1 MNTDKLAHL
10 PERKQRELQRVAA
23 ILFDEFE
30 EVLKTKLSDKNKRG
44 RILKLILFGSYA
56 RGDWVEDRKSG
67 YLSDYDL
74 LVIVNY
80 GHFADQ
86 YAAWETAGERF
97 TQELAITH
105 HLTAPVNFIVHTYEE
120 VNSQLARGRPFF
132 VDIARDGIVLYE
144 QQGFPLTSPKSLE
157 PDEAR
162 AEAKRHFEHWFPD
175 STELIEGSTFYQER
189 GNFNLAAFQLHQ
201 ATERLYH
208 CVLLVTALYSPKSHK
223 LRFLR
228 SQAERIAPQLISIWP
243 NDTKFA
249 KRAFARLDR
258 AYVDARYSPAF
269 EISAEELA
277 WLVERIKALQ
287 EAVAAICAE
296 RIAPNLPAPQD
307 PYHPKPGAKPGVFE
321 RRSHHQQATR

>member
-1 MNTDKLAHL
+1 MNIDRLTHL

-30 EVLKTKLSDKNKRG
+30 EVQKTKLSEKSKRG

-80 GHFADQ
+80 SHFADQ
-86 YAAWETAGERF
+86 
-97 TQELAITH
+97 
-105 HLTAPVNFIVHTYEE
+105 TYEE
-120 VNSQLARGRPFF
+120 VNSQLAQGRPFF
-132 VDIARDGIVLYE
+132 VDIARDGIVLCELKGY
-144 QQGFPLTSPKSLE
+144 PLASPKSLE

-162 AEAKRHFEHWFPD
+162 AEAKRHFEQWFPD
-175 STELIEGSTFYQER
+175 TTELIAGSKFYQKR
-189 GNFNLAAFQLHQ
+189 GNLNLAAFQLHQ

-208 CVLLVTALYSPKSHK
+208 SVLLVTALYSPKSHK

-228 SQAERIAPQLISIWP
+228 SQAERIAPQLVGIWP

-269 EISAEELA
+269 EITAEELA
-277 WLVERIKALQ
+277 WLVDSIKALQ

-296 RIAPNLPAPQD
+296 RIA
-307 PYHPKPGAKPGVFE
+307 
-321 RRSHHQQATR
+321 S

>member
-1 MNTDKLAHL
+1 MNIDRLTHL

-30 EVLKTKLSDKNKRG
+30 EVQKTKLSDKSKRG

-80 GHFADQ
+80 SHFADQ
-86 YAAWETAGERF
+86 YEAWEKAGERF
-97 TQELAITH
+97 VQELAITH
-105 HLTAPVNFIVHTYEE
+105 HVTAPVNFIVHTYEE
-120 VNSQLARGRPFF
+120 VNSQLAQGRPFF
-132 VDIARDGIVLYE
+132 VDIARDGIVLCE
-144 QQGFPLTSPKSLE
+144 LQGYPLASPKSLE
-157 PDEAR
+157 PDETR
-162 AEAKRHFEHWFPD
+162 AEAKRHFEHWFPGAERFLKLA
-175 STELIEGSTFYQER
+175 TVAIESSFKNE
-189 GNFNLAAFQLHQ
+189 AAFMLHQ
-201 ATERLYH
+201 STERLYH
-208 CVLLVTALYSPKSHK
+208 CVLLVLALYSPKSHK

-228 SQAERIAPQLISIWP
+228 SQAERIAPQLIGIWP
-243 NDTKFA
+243 NDKKFA

-269 EISAEELA
+269 EITAEELA
-277 WLVERIKALQ
+277 WLMDRIEALQ

-296 RIAPNLPAPQD
+296 RIA
-307 PYHPKPGAKPGVFE
+307 
-321 RRSHHQQATR
+321 S

>member
-1 MNTDKLAHL
+1 MDIDGLTHL
-10 PERKQRELQRVAA
+10 PERKRRELQRVAA

-30 EVLKTKLSDKNKRG
+30 EVQKTKLSDKSKRG

-80 GHFADQ
+80 SHFADH
-86 YAAWETAGERF
+86 YEAWENAGERF
-97 TQELAITH
+97 VQELAFTH
-105 HLTAPVNFIVHTYEE
+105 HVTAPVNFIVHTYEE
-120 VNSQLARGRPFF
+120 VNSQLAQGRPFF
-132 VDIARDGIVLYE
+132 VDIARDGIVLCE
-144 QQGFPLTSPKSLE
+144 LQGYPLASPRSLE

-162 AEAKRHFEHWFPD
+162 AEAKRHFEQWFP
-175 STELIEGSTFYQER
+175 GAER
-189 GNFNLAAFQLHQ
+189 FLKLATVAIDNSFKNEAAFMLHQ
-201 ATERLYH
+201 STERLYH
-208 CVLLVTALYSPKSHK
+208 CVLLVLALYSPKSHK

-228 SQAERIAPQLISIWP
+228 SQAERIAPQLSGIWP

-269 EISAEELA
+269 EITAEELA
-277 WLVERIKALQ
+277 WLVDRIEVLQ
-287 EAVAAICAE
+287 EAVAAIFAE
-296 RIAPNLPAPQD
+296 RIAP
-307 PYHPKPGAKPGVFE
+307 
-321 RRSHHQQATR
+321 